1 MWKFIKYE
9 WNLWLKSPMLWILLG
24 VNTLLIYGASA
35 SDNLSIGGDVGS
47 VHKNAPYV
55 IQNFYMF
62 MSLIN
67 LLMVTAFMSA
77 TALRDFQF
85 NMHQLV
91 FSSPISKRDYY
102 FGKFIGGF
110 TIAFIPMLG
119 VSLGNLLP
127 LVKHWAIDEKY
138 GPTMLS
144 GHLSGIFTMGLPNV
158 FFFSCILYSLAI
170 LYKNQMVPFVGAIAL
185 LVLYI
190 FSQVL
195 ASDIDKE
202 WIAMLTD
209 PLGGQSS
216 GLLSKYYTVADK
228 NSHAVPLQG
237 GFLFNRIL
245 WITIGFSILLFSYF
259 KFSFNAKNKVAKKNR
274 EESIQEEKLVNSS
287 TIFKPNHVAG
297 FSLSSLFSLV
307 KFELKSIIKN
317 PTFIIIMLMGL
328 MNLIGGCIG
337 FEGMYGTKQYPVTY
351 EIIDRIRG
359 NFYIFS
365 IAVIIFYSGHLVWRD
380 RDSKMAEIKDATPIT
395 TSTLFF
401 SKLFAMLCLVF
412 IINLCAVIIG
422 ILMQTVQG
430 FYIYNLKQYVVAVL
444 GIDFLRFAFMS
455 VMALMMH
462 YLINNRYIAYFA
474 FIVFILLSN
483 YLWSSLDID
492 TMMVRYGAMPAV
504 TYSDM
509 NGFAPFVKG
518 VSWYALYWSLFAGL
532 LCFITFIF
540 FTRGKETTFKN
551 RWEQAKFALGKN
563 KIVLSVLLLLFI
575 ACASFVYHNTSILN
589 TRISTD
595 ESDLSLKNYE
605 LKYKK
610 YQDLPMPT
618 FTKMEYNIDVM
629 PETAEAAIHIK
640 GIVKNNTQSIIKE
653 IHITLPQFSDSLVID
668 IPNSKL
674 KLRDDKCSYRI
685 FTLSRPMLPGDS
697 GIFTF
702 HNYIVRNGFEDQAS
716 RKSFANNGSFFST
729 ETILPYMGYLEAGEM
744 SDKNDRIKYKLPK
757 KVLTP
762 ALDTNNM
769 KVREFCQFGAN
780 ADYVTV
786 NTIISTAPN
795 QTAIAPGDLIRTWDS
810 AGRKYF
816 NYKLSHPSLNFY
828 SFLSADVKKATKK
841 YKGIDLEVYYD
852 KKHAY
857 NTPNMLKSLEKSL
870 EYYTTNFG
878 PYYHKQARI
887 IEYPRYASFAQSF
900 PGTMPYSE
908 NIGFI
913 ADLRK
918 ADEDVIDGVYYVVAH
933 EMGHQYW
940 AHQFVGCNMEG
951 SVIMSETF
959 SQYSALM
966 VMEKEYGKDKMKK
979 FLEYEM
985 NDYLRAR
992 GNESRGEKPL
1002 YRTDMQSHVYYQKG
1016 SVVMYYLKE
1025 MIGEDKVN
1033 EALRSL
1039 LVKFGGKTAPYATSM
1054 DAVDAF
1060 RAVTPDSLQYLI
1072 TDLFQDIILFDNHIV
1087 KTSSKKIGN
1096 EYEVKISTTSE
1107 KFRSDSLGTEKPIA
1121 INDYIDIGVFGKSTS
1136 NLNLGKVLK
1145 MQRVKISKK
1154 LNEFTFIVGEEPVKV
1169 GIDPYNY
1176 LVDRM
1181 PDDNVKKVE

>member
-9 WNLWLKSPMLWILLG
+9 WKLWMKSPMLWILFG
-24 VNTLLIYGASA
+24 VNTLLIFGASA
-35 SDNLSIGGDVGS
+35 SDSLTIGGDAGS

-55 IQNFYMF
+55 VQNYYMF

-77 TALRDFQF
+77 TALRDFEC

-91 FSSPISKRDYY
+91 FSSPIKKSDYY

-110 TIAFIPMLG
+110 TVAFIPMLG
-119 VSLGNLLP
+119 ISIGNLIATGF
-127 LVKHWAIDEKY
+127 HWAVDEKY
-138 GPTMLS
+138 GATMLS

-158 FFFSCILYSLAI
+158 FFFACILYALAI
-170 LYKNQMVPFVGAIAL
+170 LFKNQMVPFVGAIAL
-185 LVLYI
+185 LLLYI
-190 FSQVL
+190 ISQIF

-202 WIAMLTD
+202 WLATLTD

-216 GLLSKYYTVADK
+216 YLLSKYYTVADK
-228 NSHAVPLQG
+228 NAHPVPLQG
-237 GFLFNRIL
+237 GFLWNRIL
-245 WITIGFSILLFSYF
+245 WIAIGFGVLIFSYF
-259 KFSFNAKNKVAKKNR
+259 KFSFNTKNVKGKAVKNDVA
-274 EESIQEEKLVNSS
+274 EENIFANSN
-287 TIFKPNHVAG
+287 TIFTPNHSGG
-297 FSLSSLFSLV
+297 FSVASLISLV

-328 MNLIGGCIG
+328 LNLVGSCIG

-351 EIIDRIRG
+351 EIIERIRG
-359 NFYIFS
+359 AFYIFQVA
-365 IAVIIFYSGHLVWRD
+365 IIIFYSGHLVWRD
-380 RDSKMAEIKDATPIT
+380 RDNKMAEIKDATPIA
-395 TSTLFF
+395 TSTLFL
-401 SKLFAMLCLVF
+401 SKLIAMLGMVF
-412 IINLCAVIIG
+412 IVMLSAVLMGVI
-422 ILMQTVQG
+422 MQTVQG
-430 FYIYNLKQYVVAVL
+430 FYLYNFKQYAISVL
-444 GIDFLRFAFMS
+444 GIDFLGFAFMS
-455 VMALMMH
+455 VLALLMH
-462 YLINNRYIAYFA
+462 YLINNRYIAYFV

-483 YLWSSLDID
+483 FLWNALDVD
-492 TMMVRYGAMPAV
+492 TLMVRFGRLPRV

-509 NGFAPFVKG
+509 NGFAPFAKG
-518 VSWYALYWSLFAGL
+518 VTWYAIYWSIFSCILG
-532 LCFITFIF
+532 FITYAF
-540 FTRGKETTFKN
+540 FARGKETAFKN
-551 RWEQAKFALGKN
+551 RWQQAKFAMGKN
-563 KIVLSVLLLLFI
+563 KLAMATMLLLFI
-575 ACASFVYHNTSILN
+575 GCAGFVYHNTTNLN
-589 TRISTD
+589 KRVSED
-595 ESDLSLKNYE
+595 ENDIALVAYE
-605 LKYKK
+605 TKYKK
-610 YQDLPMPT
+610 YQNLVQPK
-618 FTKMEYNIDVM
+618 FVKMEYNIDVK
-629 PETAEAAIHIK
+629 PETAEANIIIK
-640 GIVKNNTQSIIKE
+640 GFVKNQSTQPINE
-653 IHITLPQFSDSLVID
+653 IHITLPEFNDSVVID

-674 KLRDDKCSYRI
+674 KLRDDECTYRI
-685 FTLSRPMLPGDS
+685 YTLNTPILPGDS
-697 GIFTF
+697 SIFTF
-702 HNYIVRNGFEDQAS
+702 KNYIVRNGFEDQAS
-716 RKSFANNGSFFST
+716 RKSIANNGSFFST
-729 ETILPYMGYLEAGEM
+729 ETILPFMGYAEGAELG
-744 SDKNDRIKYKLPK
+744 DKDKRIKYKLPK
-757 KVLTP
+757 KVMTP

-769 KVREFCQFGAN
+769 AERSSCQFGAN

-786 NTIISTAPN
+786 NTIMSTAKN

-816 NYKLSHPSLNFY
+816 NYTLSHPSLNFY
-828 SFLSADVKKATKK
+828 SFLSADVQKASKK
-841 YKGIDLEVYYD
+841 YKDIDLEVYYD
-852 KKHAY
+852 SKHAY
-857 NTPNMLKSLEKSL
+857 NVPNMLKSLEKSL
-870 EYYTTNFG
+870 EYYTANFG

-887 IEYPRYASFAQSF
+887 IEFPRYASFAQSF

-940 AHQFVGCNMEG
+940 AHQFIGCNMEG

-979 FLEYEM
+979 FLQYEM

-992 GNESRGEKPL
+992 GRESRGEKPL
-1002 YRTDMQSHVYYQKG
+1002 YRTDQQAHVYYQKG

-1025 MIGEDKVN
+1025 MIGEAKVN

-1054 DAVDAF
+1054 DAVNAF

-1072 TDLFQDIILFDNHIV
+1072 TDLFQDIILFDNHV
-1087 KTSSKKIGN
+1087 LKSSVKKIGN
-1096 EYEVKISTTSE
+1096 QYQVKVTTTSE
-1107 KFRSDSLGTEKPIA
+1107 KFRSDSLGAEKPIA

-1136 NLNLGKVLK
+1136 NINLGKVLQ
-1145 MQRVKISKK
+1145 MQRVKINKK
-1154 LNEFTFIVGEEPVKV
+1154 ENEFTFMVAEEPIKV

-1181 PDDNVKKVE
+1181 PEDNVKKVE